1 MHNQLTFRY
10 RQGTYTSPT
19 GRAGRRLH
27 ALGLPGSG
35 SHCVI
40 AAYLSKLTSA
50 AKSYE
55 GRPTL
60 ASVTA
65 GVSAAGYWDA
75 RSSASGW
82 ARR

>member
-1 MHNQLTFRY
+1 MPVHFAAAAAGLSSWPGRTD
-10 RQGTYTSPT
+10 TSRPAEGRT
-19 GRAGRRLH
+19 GLETV
-27 ALGLPGSG
+27 LGYLRELSG
-35 SHCVI
+35 ET
-40 AAYLSKLTSA
+40 K
-50 AKSYE
+50 

-75 RSSASGW
+75 RSSVSGW